1 LLPDL
6 SRRRHAIVTLARR
19 ALCNSPSGDAPVT
32 PDMEGSAQSHPAWT
46 RAARADPLVHS
57 TYAPPL
63 AATRVSAPAGP
74 WLGLLDG
81 FRLRHRGRTL
91 RLQPAAQRLLAFL
104 ALHDRPLHR
113 LYVAGRLW
121 TDSDQEHANASL
133 RTTLWRLRRP
143 GCVLVEATSSEMALS
158 DDVVVD
164 VREAVARAHR
174 VLDSRGEPPDVAG
187 LIGAGDLLPDLYDDW
202 VILERERFRQLRLH
216 SLERLCE
223 DLTAVGS
230 YAVAA
235 EAAFAAIAGEPLRES
250 AHRVLIGTHIAEGNL
265 GEAFRQYRVF
275 CDLAREQL
283 GVSPSPRLRAMMSS
297 LRETAPEHGPTQW

>member
-1 LLPDL
+1 VVP
-6 SRRRHAIVTLARR
+6 HAWI
-19 ALCNSPSGDAPVT
+19 
-32 PDMEGSAQSHPAWT
+32 
-46 RAARADPLVHS
+46 RAAPARTPRFVQS

-63 AATRVSAPAGP
+63 AASRTPGPAGP

-91 RLQPAAQRLLAFL
+91 RLQPGAQRLLAFL

-133 RTTLWRLRRP
+133 RTSLWRLRRP
-143 GCVLVEATSSEMALS
+143 GCVLVEATASEMALAE
-158 DDVVVD
+158 DVVVD

-174 VLDSRGEPPDVAG
+174 VLDNGGEPPDLAG
-187 LIGAGDLLPDLYDDW
+187 LIGVGDLLPDLYDDW
-202 VILERERFRQLRLH
+202 VIIERERFRQLRLH

-223 DLTAVGS
+223 DLTAAGS
-230 YAVAA
+230 YAAAA
-235 EAAFAAIAGEPLRES
+235 EAGFAAIAGEPLRES
-250 AHRVLIGTHIAEGNL
+250 AHRALISTYIAEGNL

-283 GVSPSPRLRAMMSS
+283 GVPPSPRLRAMMSS
-297 LRETAPEHGPTQW
+297 LREDGPTQW

>member
-1 LLPDL
+1 
-6 SRRRHAIVTLARR
+6 
-19 ALCNSPSGDAPVT
+19 
-32 PDMEGSAQSHPAWT
+32 M
-46 RAARADPLVHS
+46 HS

-63 AATRVSAPAGP
+63 AARPVPPPDRPS
-74 WLGLLDG
+74 LGLLDG

-91 RLQPAAQRLLAFL
+91 SLQPGAQRLLAFL

-143 GCVLVEATSSEMALS
+143 GCVLVEATSSQMALAT
-158 DDVVVD
+158 DVVVD
-164 VREAVARAHR
+164 VRDAVARAHR
-174 VLDSRGEPPDVAG
+174 VLDNRSEPRDLAA

-223 DLTAVGS
+223 DLTAAGA
-230 YAVAA
+230 YAAAA
-235 EAAFAAIAGEPLRES
+235 EAGLAAIAGEPLRES

-283 GVSPSPRLRAMMSS
+283 GAPPSPRLRALMSG
-297 LRETAPEHGPTQW
+297 LCENGAVTPP